1 MRSPFGTRVYARGL
15 VRFVFLSASL
25 VCVGFFPV
33 FATAAPKI
41 TLKNLVEIAVEE
53 NARVRQSVSAYQAAE
68 YRLEQARADS
78 YPEIGYD
85 ARWERVTLNNS
96 LPQQGRGSVSL
107 AGIPLVVE
115 DPETDMSGV
124 VHWQGAISAEYNL
137 YDFGV
142 RGHSID
148 SRQRLRDSERYAVH
162 ESEANVIL
170 EVIESYYEVIK
181 AQKTL
186 QIERENMGRKQQSL
200 TRVKLFLQ
208 AGKAAQGD
216 VARVEADLAAAKLDV
231 TKARSVLARAH
242 LALRRAV
249 GRGTIDDS
257 LQISG
262 DERLPVG
269 ELIVGKEKVLIDHA
283 WLNRPE
289 MSRQQQQLQA
299 RQAELS
305 QHRASHLP
313 QVDLVAS
320 YSLQEYES
328 ASSVPNYMVGVRIS
342 GPLFDG
348 FRRNSLAQEAGANLK
363 YAQYG
368 LEDLKQQIAADVR
381 DAHAR
386 FTEQQQRLGLAGGVV
401 RSREL
406 DLRLS
411 RKGYEEGIRSIYDL
425 SETEMKYRNAQAE
438 EVHAQMDLQISV
450 ARLYWAIGAM
460 NQLRTVIA
468 YRDDN

>member
-1 MRSPFGTRVYARGL
+1 L
-15 VRFVFLSASL
+15 VCFVFLSASL
-25 VCVGFFPV
+25 FCAIFLPTSV
-33 FATAAPKI
+33 TAATKM
-41 TLKNLVEIAVEE
+41 TLKDLVYVAVEE

-68 YRLEQARADS
+68 HRLEQARADRL
-78 YPEIGYD
+78 PEIGYD

-96 LPQQGRGSVSL
+96 FPKQGRGSVSL

-115 DPETDMSGV
+115 DPETDLSGV
-124 VHWQGAISAEYNL
+124 AHWQGAISAEYNL

-142 RGHSID
+142 RGYSID
-148 SRQRLRDSERYAVH
+148 SRKWLRDSERYAVN

-170 EVIESYYEVIK
+170 EVVESYYEVIK

-186 QIERENMGRKQQSL
+186 QIERENMGRKQHSL
-200 TRVKLFLQ
+200 TRVKFFHQ

-216 VARVEADLAAAKLDV
+216 VARVAADLAAARLDV
-231 TKARSVLARAH
+231 TKARSALARAR
-242 LALRRAV
+242 LALHRAV
-249 GRGTIDDS
+249 GREILDAS

-262 DERLPVG
+262 DERLPAG
-269 ELIVGKEKVLIDHA
+269 ELIVGKESVLIDHA

-328 ASSVPNYMVGVRIS
+328 ADSVPNYMVGVRIS

-348 FRRNSLAQEAGANLK
+348 FRRNSRAQEAGANLK

-386 FTEQQQRLGLAGGVV
+386 FTEQQQRLGLSAEVV
-401 RSREL
+401 RSREI
-406 DLRLS
+406 DLRLA

-425 SETEMKYRNAQAE
+425 SETEMKYRNAKSE
-438 EVHAQMDLQISV
+438 EVHAEMDLQISV

-460 NQLRTVIA
+460 DKLRTVIVS
-468 YRDDN
+468 REVN